1 MSSLSIELDRSMW
14 IILKRMRKLN
24 SSQREETLNVSSSK
38 VVLHLYL
45 VVRGRET
52 REREATLNVSAP
64 VNIGRQANAQSN
76 YILCCS
82 HTRRRT

>member
-1 MSSLSIELDRSMW
+1 MW

-24 SSQREETLNVSSSK
+24 SSQRGETLNVSSSK

-52 REREATLNVSAP
+52 TEREATLSGSAP
-64 VNIGRQANAQSN
+64 VNIGRQANTQSN
-76 YILCCS
+76 
-82 HTRRRT
+82 

>member
-14 IILKRMRKLN
+14 TILKRMRILN
-24 SSQREETLNVSSSK
+24 SSQRGETLNVSSSK

-52 REREATLNVSAP
+52 TEREATLN
-64 VNIGRQANAQSN
+64 G
-76 YILCCS
+76 S
-82 HTRRRT
+82 HPTSKRSPIIFFTARTQ